1 VGIPDWAIGVG
12 FIMLALFGGIGLMG
26 RLAPGA
32 LQSSRRRPGRHRW
45 IPEEALPAPGEAG
58 TLQAKLGEIDDLQR
72 RLAEVEERLDFAER
86 LLAKQRDADRLPMG
100 GEQR

>member
-26 RLAPGA
+26 RLAPNA
-32 LQSSRRRPGRHRW
+32 LQSSRRRGRPRRW
-45 IPEEALPAPGEAG
+45 GADDLVAPANDAPE
-58 TLQAKLGEIDDLQR
+58 LQAKLGEIDDLQR

-86 LLAKQRDADRLPMG
+86 LLAKQRDVERLPTRG
-100 GEQR
+100 PDR